1 MELVS
6 HHYCDG
12 RWKSDNDKNTQVTKP
27 GDSHLSPPR
36 KKRVMVNLLIA
47 LSVTILLVTLR
58 ARVKGT
64 TLLASWIWAIVS
76 IWSIAIARFFES
88 SPEVSYCASVLIFC
102 PVMSALGARRP
113 QNRAWEFITASLWI
127 ILALPALEVLF
138 ARQGESFDV
147 RGLRSWF
154 FVVLIFV
161 SVSNIALSRFWICG
175 ILVGIAQVLLVSEF
189 LPTWFQ
195 FSTEFSE
202 TIALVVAAI
211 AIILACLLRAPDRSS
226 RSGIDRIWLRYRDT
240 FGGLWAVRTC
250 ESINA
255 YARMQDWEIR
265 LTWDA
270 FVALDGQPWSDH
282 AGSSD
287 EELMKRINLLLKNQ
301 LHRFVDD
308 TWIEACLESLSDH

>member
-1 MELVS
+1 MA
-6 HHYCDG
+6 
-12 RWKSDNDKNTQVTKP
+12 
-27 GDSHLSPPR
+27 
-36 KKRVMVNLLIA
+36 NLLIA
-47 LSVTILLVTLR
+47 LLVTILLVTQR

-64 TLLASWIWAIVS
+64 TLVASWIWTAVS
-76 IWSIAIARFFES
+76 IWSIAMVQFFES
-88 SPEVSYCASVLIFC
+88 SPEVNYCASVLVFC
-102 PVMSALGARRP
+102 PVMSTLGARRP

-154 FVVLIFV
+154 FVVLIFI
-161 SVSNIALSRFWICG
+161 SVSNIALSRFWISG
-175 ILVGIAQVLLVSEF
+175 ILFGVVQTLLVSEF
-189 LPTWFQ
+189 LPTWIQ
-195 FSTEFSE
+195 FSMESSATV
-202 TIALVVAAI
+202 ALVVAAI
-211 AIILACLLRAPDRSS
+211 AIGLACFLPITDRTG

-270 FVALDGQPWSDH
+270 FVSVDGQPWADH
-282 AGSSD
+282 ELSSD
-287 EELMKRINLLLKNQ
+287 SELVEKIHLLLKNQ
-301 LHRFVDD
+301 LRRFVDD
-308 TWIEACLESLSDH
+308 AWIETCLKSV

>member
-1 MELVS
+1 MA
-6 HHYCDG
+6 
-12 RWKSDNDKNTQVTKP
+12 
-27 GDSHLSPPR
+27 
-36 KKRVMVNLLIA
+36 NLLIA
-47 LSVTILLVTLR
+47 LLVTILLVTQR

-64 TLLASWIWAIVS
+64 TLVASWIWTAVS
-76 IWSIAIARFFES
+76 IWSIAMVQFFES
-88 SPEVSYCASVLIFC
+88 SPEVNYCARVLVFC
-102 PVMSALGARRP
+102 PVMSTLGARRP

-154 FVVLIFV
+154 FVVLIFI
-161 SVSNIALSRFWICG
+161 SVSNIALSRFWISG
-175 ILVGIAQVLLVSEF
+175 ILFGVVQTLLVSEF
-189 LPTWFQ
+189 LPTWIQ
-195 FSTEFSE
+195 FSMESSATV
-202 TIALVVAAI
+202 ALVVAAI
-211 AIILACLLRAPDRSS
+211 AIGLACFLPVTDRTG

-270 FVALDGQPWSDH
+270 FVSVDGQPWADH
-282 AGSSD
+282 ELSSD
-287 EELMKRINLLLKNQ
+287 SELVEKIHLLLKNQ
-301 LHRFVDD
+301 LRRFVDD
-308 TWIEACLESLSDH
+308 AWIETCLKSV

>member
-1 MELVS
+1 MA
-6 HHYCDG
+6 
-12 RWKSDNDKNTQVTKP
+12 
-27 GDSHLSPPR
+27 
-36 KKRVMVNLLIA
+36 NLLIA
-47 LSVTILLVTLR
+47 LLVTILLVTQR

-64 TLLASWIWAIVS
+64 TLVASWIWTAVS
-76 IWSIAIARFFES
+76 IWSIAMVQFFES
-88 SPEVSYCASVLIFC
+88 SPEVNYCASVLVFC
-102 PVMSALGARRP
+102 PVMSTLGARRP

-154 FVVLIFV
+154 FVVLIFI
-161 SVSNIALSRFWICG
+161 SVSNIALSRFWISG
-175 ILVGIAQVLLVSEF
+175 ILFGVVQTLLVSEF
-189 LPTWFQ
+189 LPTWIQ
-195 FSTEFSE
+195 FSMESSATV
-202 TIALVVAAI
+202 ALIVAAI
-211 AIILACLLRAPDRSS
+211 AIGLACFLPVTDRTG

-270 FVALDGQPWSDH
+270 FVSVDGQPWADH
-282 AGSSD
+282 ELSSD
-287 EELMKRINLLLKNQ
+287 SELVEKIHLLLKNQ
-301 LHRFVDD
+301 LRRFVDD
-308 TWIEACLESLSDH
+308 AWIETCLKRV

>member
-1 MELVS
+1 MA
-6 HHYCDG
+6 
-12 RWKSDNDKNTQVTKP
+12 
-27 GDSHLSPPR
+27 
-36 KKRVMVNLLIA
+36 NLLIA
-47 LSVTILLVTLR
+47 LLVTILLVTQR

-64 TLLASWIWAIVS
+64 TLVASWIWAAVS
-76 IWSIAIARFFES
+76 IWSIAMVQFFES
-88 SPEVSYCASVLIFC
+88 SPEVNYCASVLVFC
-102 PVMSALGARRP
+102 PVMSTLGARRP

-154 FVVLIFV
+154 FVVLIFI
-161 SVSNIALSRFWICG
+161 SVSNIALSRFWISG
-175 ILVGIAQVLLVSEF
+175 ILFGVVQTLLVSEF
-189 LPTWFQ
+189 LPTWIQ
-195 FSTEFSE
+195 FSMESSATV
-202 TIALVVAAI
+202 ALIVAAI
-211 AIILACLLRAPDRSS
+211 AIGLACFLPVTDRTG

-270 FVALDGQPWSDH
+270 FVSVDGQPWADH
-282 AGSSD
+282 ELSSD
-287 EELMKRINLLLKNQ
+287 SELVEKIHLLLKNQ
-301 LHRFVDD
+301 LRRFVDD
-308 TWIEACLESLSDH
+308 AWIETCLKSV

>member
-1 MELVS
+1 MA
-6 HHYCDG
+6 
-12 RWKSDNDKNTQVTKP
+12 
-27 GDSHLSPPR
+27 
-36 KKRVMVNLLIA
+36 NLLIA
-47 LSVTILLVTLR
+47 LLVTILLVTQR

-64 TLLASWIWAIVS
+64 TLVASWIWTAVS
-76 IWSIAIARFFES
+76 IWSIAMVQFFES
-88 SPEVSYCASVLIFC
+88 SPEVNYCASVLVFC
-102 PVMSALGARRP
+102 PVMSTLGARRP

-154 FVVLIFV
+154 FVVLIFI
-161 SVSNIALSRFWICG
+161 SVSNIALSRFWISG
-175 ILVGIAQVLLVSEF
+175 ILFGVVQTLLVSEF
-189 LPTWFQ
+189 LPTWIQ
-195 FSTEFSE
+195 FSMESSATV
-202 TIALVVAAI
+202 ALIVAAI
-211 AIILACLLRAPDRSS
+211 AIGLACFLPITDRTG

-270 FVALDGQPWSDH
+270 FVSVDGQPWADH
-282 AGSSD
+282 ELSSD
-287 EELMKRINLLLKNQ
+287 SELVEKIHLLLKNQ
-301 LHRFVDD
+301 LRRFVDD
-308 TWIEACLESLSDH
+308 AWIETCLKRV

>member
-1 MELVS
+1 MA
-6 HHYCDG
+6 
-12 RWKSDNDKNTQVTKP
+12 
-27 GDSHLSPPR
+27 
-36 KKRVMVNLLIA
+36 NLLIA
-47 LSVTILLVTLR
+47 LLVTILLVTQR

-64 TLLASWIWAIVS
+64 TLVASWIWTAVS
-76 IWSIAIARFFES
+76 IWSIAMVQFFES
-88 SPEVSYCASVLIFC
+88 SPEVNYCASVLVFC
-102 PVMSALGARRP
+102 PVMSTLGARRP

-154 FVVLIFV
+154 FVVLIFI
-161 SVSNIALSRFWICG
+161 SVSNIALSRFWISG
-175 ILVGIAQVLLVSEF
+175 ILFGVVQTLLVSEF
-189 LPTWFQ
+189 LPTWIQ
-195 FSTEFSE
+195 FSMESSATV
-202 TIALVVAAI
+202 ALVVAAI
-211 AIILACLLRAPDRSS
+211 AIGLACFLPVTDRTG

-270 FVALDGQPWSDH
+270 FVSVDGQPWADH
-282 AGSSD
+282 ELSSD
-287 EELMKRINLLLKNQ
+287 SELVEKIHLLLKNQ
-301 LHRFVDD
+301 LRRFVDD
-308 TWIEACLESLSDH
+308 AWIETCLKRV